1 MNILKEYAMIKT
13 PVRVKTF
20 KINGMDVTGK
30 SNSTILEVA
39 NEHQIKIP
47 TLCYLEGLSCVGA
60 CRMCLVQVKGSD
72 KLIPACTSKIKEGME
87 VITDSPIIEN
97 HRKMILSMIFA
108 ERTHTCS
115 VCVSNG
121 HCELQN
127 SAIELKLEHSLV
139 PYIHKGFEI
148 DASHKDYVYDPN
160 RCILC
165 TRCVRVC
172 DEIEGAHALD
182 IGFRG
187 IHAKIIHDMDEPWS
201 QSQSCTSC
209 GKCVQVCP
217 TGALFEKGL
226 SATEMIKKKNIITN
240 LIQTRANK

>member
-1 MNILKEYAMIKT
+1 MIKT
-13 PVRVKTF
+13 KVRVKTF
-20 KINGMDVTGK
+20 KIDDIDVTGK

-39 NEHQIKIP
+39 NEHHIKIP

-60 CRMCLVQVKGSD
+60 CRMCLVQIKGSD
-72 KLIPACTSKIKEGME
+72 KLIPACTAKIKEGME
-87 VITDSPIIEN
+87 VITHNNKIES

-121 HCELQN
+121 NCELQN
-127 SAIELKLEHSLV
+127 SAIDLKLEHSHV
-139 PYIHKGFEI
+139 PYIHKHFPI

-172 DEIEGAHALD
+172 DEVEGAHALD
-182 IGFRG
+182 ISGRG
-187 IHAKIIHDMDEPWS
+187 IDAKIIHDMDEPWS
-201 QSQSCTSC
+201 QSESCTSC

-217 TGALFEKGL
+217 TGALFEKGA
-226 SATEMIKKKNIITN
+226 SASEMIKKKNIITN
-240 LIQTRANK
+240 LIQIRANR

>member
-1 MNILKEYAMIKT
+1 MIKT
-13 PVRVKTF
+13 KVRVKTF
-20 KINGMDVTGK
+20 KIDDIDVTGK
-30 SNSTILEVA
+30 SDSTILEVA
-39 NEHQIKIP
+39 NEHNIKIP

-60 CRMCLVQVKGSD
+60 CRMCLVQIKGND
-72 KLIPACTSKIKEGME
+72 KLIPACTAKIKEGME
-87 VITDSPIIEN
+87 VITHNSMIES

-121 HCELQN
+121 NCELQN
-127 SAIELKLEHSLV
+127 SAIDLKLEHSHV
-139 PYIHKGFEI
+139 PYIHKNFPI

-182 IGFRG
+182 IAGRG
-187 IHAKIIHDMDEPWS
+187 IDAKIIHDMDEPWS
-201 QSQSCTSC
+201 ESQNCTSC

-217 TGALFEKGL
+217 TGALFEKGA

-240 LIQTRANK
+240 LIQIRANK

>member
-1 MNILKEYAMIKT
+1 MIKA
-13 PVRVKTF
+13 RVKTF
-20 KINGMDVTGK
+20 IIDGLDVSAS
-30 SNSTILEVA
+30 SNSSILEVA
-39 NEHQIKIP
+39 LENNIEIP

-60 CRMCLVQVKGSD
+60 CRMCLVQLKGSS

-87 VITDSPIIEN
+87 VVTNSDKLKA

-127 SAIELKLEHSLV
+127 QAVDLHLEHSLV
-139 PYIHKGFEI
+139 PYVHKKFDL
-148 DASHKDYVYDPN
+148 DASHKDFVYDPN

-172 DEIEGAHALD
+172 DEVEGAHALD
-182 IGFRG
+182 IAGRG
-187 IHAKIIHDMDEPWS
+187 IDAKIIHDMGEPWADS
-201 QSQSCTSC
+201 ESCTSC

-217 TGALFEKGL
+217 TGALFEKGV
-226 SATEMIKKKNIITN
+226 SGSEMVKKKNIIKN
-240 LIQTRANK
+240 LLETRAAK

>member
-1 MNILKEYAMIKT
+1 MIKEK
-13 PVRVKTF
+13 VRVKTF
-20 KINGMDVTGK
+20 KIDGIDVTGK

-39 NEHQIKIP
+39 NEHGIKIP

-60 CRMCLVQVKGSD
+60 CRMCLIETSGSN

-87 VITDSPIIEN
+87 VITNSDRLKS

-121 HCELQN
+121 NCELQDQ
-127 SAIELKLEHSLV
+127 AIELGLEHSHV
-139 PYIHKGFEI
+139 PYVHKQFDI
-148 DASHKDYVYDPN
+148 DASHKDYIYDPN

-172 DEIEGAHALD
+172 DEVEGAHALD
-182 IGFRG
+182 IFGRG
-187 IHAKIIHDMDEPWS
+187 IDAKIIHDMDEPWS
-201 QSQSCTSC
+201 ESQSCTSC

-217 TGALFEKGL
+217 TGALFEKGV
-226 SATEMIKKKNIITN
+226 SATEMIKKKTIVTN
-240 LIQTRANK
+240 LIQARKNNG

>member
-1 MNILKEYAMIKT
+1 MLKEK
-13 PVRVKTF
+13 VRVKTF
-20 KINGMDVTGK
+20 KINDIDVTAK
-30 SNSTILEVA
+30 SDSSILEVA
-39 NEHQIKIP
+39 REHDIEIP

-60 CRMCLVQVKGSD
+60 CRMCLVEVKGNN
-72 KLIPACTSKIKEGME
+72 KLIPACTSKIKDGME
-87 VITDSPIIEN
+87 VITNSPKLEA
-97 HRKMILSMIFA
+97 HRKIILSMIFA

-127 SAIELKLEHSLV
+127 QAVELKLEHSHV
-139 PYIHKGFEI
+139 PYIHKHFDI

-172 DEIEGAHALD
+172 DEVEGAHALD
-182 IGFRG
+182 VAGRG
-187 IHAKIIHDMDEPWS
+187 IDARIVHDMGEPWADS
-201 QSQSCTSC
+201 ESCTSC

-217 TGALFEKGL
+217 TGALFEKGV
-226 SATEMIKKKNIITN
+226 SATEMIKKKNIVTN
-240 LIQTRANK
+240 LIQIRKNR

>member
-1 MNILKEYAMIKT
+1 MIKEK
-13 PVRVKTF
+13 VRVKTF
-20 KINGMDVTGK
+20 KIDGIDVTGK
-30 SNSTILEVA
+30 SNETILEVA
-39 NEHQIKIP
+39 NDHNINIP
-47 TLCYLEGLSCVGA
+47 TLCYLKGLTPIGS
-60 CRMCLVQVKGSD
+60 CRMCLIEVEGSD

-87 VITDSPIIEN
+87 IVTNSKKLQN
-97 HRKMILSMIFA
+97 HRKMVLSMIFA

-127 SAIELKLEHSLV
+127 QAIELGLEHSHV
-139 PYIHKGFEI
+139 PYIHKSFDI

-172 DEIEGAHALD
+172 DEVEGAHALD
-182 IGFRG
+182 IFGRG
-187 IHAKIIHDMDEPWS
+187 IDAKIIHDMDEPWALS
-201 QSQSCTSC
+201 ESCTSC

-217 TGALFEKGL
+217 TGSLFEKGV
-226 SATEMIKKKNIITN
+226 SATEMIKKKSIVTN
-240 LIQTRANK
+240 LIQMRKDR

>member
-1 MNILKEYAMIKT
+1 MIKDK
-13 PVRVKTF
+13 VRVKTF
-20 KINGMDVTGK
+20 KINGETVTGK
-30 SNSTILEVA
+30 SDSTILEVA
-39 NEHQIKIP
+39 NEHNINIP

-72 KLIPACTSKIKEGME
+72 KLIPACTSKIKEDME
-87 VITDSPIIEN
+87 VETNSQILQN
-97 HRKMILSMIFA
+97 HRKMILSMIFS

-127 SAIELKLEHSLV
+127 QAIEQNLEHSLV
-139 PYIHKGFEI
+139 PYVHKRFDL
-148 DASHKDYVYDPN
+148 DASHKDYIYDPN

-172 DEIEGAHALD
+172 DEVEGASVLSVAN
-182 IGFRG
+182 RG
-187 IHAKIIHDMDEPWS
+187 IDSKIIHDLGEPWAES
-201 QSQSCTSC
+201 ENCTSC

-226 SATEMIKKKNIITN
+226 SSSEMVKKKNIVTN
-240 LIQTRANK
+240 LIQIRSNK

>member
-1 MNILKEYAMIKT
+1 MIKDK
-13 PVRVKTF
+13 VRVKTF
-20 KINGMDVTGK
+20 KINGIDVTGK
-30 SNSTILEVA
+30 SNESILEVA
-39 NEHQIKIP
+39 NDHSINIP
-47 TLCYLEGLSCVGA
+47 TLCYLKGLSSVGS
-60 CRMCLVQVKGSD
+60 CRMCLVEVEGSN

-87 VITDSPIIEN
+87 VTTNSLKLQN
-97 HRKMILSMIFA
+97 HRKMVLSMIFA

-127 SAIELKLEHSLV
+127 QAIELGLEHSQV
-139 PYIHKGFEI
+139 PYIHKHFDL

-172 DEIEGAHALD
+172 DEVEGAHALD
-182 IGFRG
+182 IFGRG
-187 IHAKIIHDMDEPWS
+187 IDAKIIHDMDEPWANS
-201 QSQSCTSC
+201 ESCTSC

-217 TGALFEKGL
+217 TGSLFEKGV
-226 SATEMIKKKNIITN
+226 SATEMVKKKNIVTN
-240 LIQTRANK
+240 LIEARNNK